1 MQRRAAAVY
10 AAFFVLVAAASY
22 GMIATAESPE
32 VTLENAQYELSQGD
46 EFTVGGQSY
55 TVSSIDASLQGGG
68 HGSAASLVRSGEVQ
82 WTNESARYT
91 RTWEN
96 GSTITYDGEE
106 WAVGV
111 PNASGRT
118 ELRLVEAIDR
128 QAILRNDTAA
138 DNETITRDG
147 QEFVVV
153 TEADSDT
160 SRLVPADDY
169 FSDPAVRTF
178 AEGDTVPLGGNETTL
193 ATVDADG
200 GTLEWFAPRTTTASV
215 GDASNVTL
223 SGETYFAM
231 YPDNSTL
238 LLAPNADEYRDER
251 ARIDTFNRHKN
262 GLWGVTAVGLG
273 TAILLI
279 GLAYMPSRY

>member
-10 AAFFVLVAAASY
+10 AAFFVIVGAASY
-22 GMIATAESPE
+22 GMIATADSPE
-32 VTLENAQYELSQGD
+32 VTLDNAEYELSQGD

-68 HGSAASLVRSGEVQ
+68 HGGSASLVRSGEVR
-82 WTNESARYT
+82 WTNDSARYT
-91 RTWEN
+91 QTWEN
-96 GSTITYDGEE
+96 GSTVTYDGEE

-118 ELRLVEAIDR
+118 EVRLVESIDR
-128 QAILRNDTAA
+128 AAILRNDTAA

-147 QEFVVV
+147 EEFVVV
-153 TEADSDT
+153 TEGGT

-169 FSDPAVRTF
+169 FPEPAVRTF
-178 AEGDTVPLGGNETTL
+178 AEGDTVPLDGNQTTL

-200 GTLEWFAPRTTTASV
+200 GTLEWFAPRTMTASV

-238 LLAPNADEYRDER
+238 LLAPNADDYRE
-251 ARIDTFNRHKN
+251 AQGQIDAFNRHKN
-262 GLWGVTAVGLG
+262 GLWGITAVALG
-273 TAILLI
+273 TAIMLI